1 MNSDMEMYSY
11 GKRHSSGRPDVPQL
25 NIDQSPS
32 TLYSDDTCVSTP
44 SETQTVIEQST
55 YQPRTYPVA
64 WLVLF
69 LLVCLRSA
77 VSIYQTT
84 FSPIPAVTAE
94 YMGVSLTA
102 INWLANVQSIVYVIL
117 SFFTGWIFETLGVKK
132 SVSKKRKQFELYG
145 QKSGEYCFYW
155 LYDWTNA

>member
-1 MNSDMEMYSY
+1 MSSDLEMYQY
-11 GKRHSSGRPDVPQL
+11 GAKSNRYSSGRPPVPPID
-25 NIDQSPS
+25 IDQSPH

-44 SETQTVIEQST
+44 SETQTVIDQPSIE
-55 YQPRTYPVA
+55 PRTYPIA

-69 LLVCLRSA
+69 LLVLLRSA

-117 SFFTGWIFETLGVKK
+117 SFFTGWIFETIGVKK
-132 SVSKKRKQFELYG
+132 SVSRIFF
-145 QKSGEYCFYW
+145 SS
-155 LYDWTNA
+155 

>member
-1 MNSDMEMYSY
+1 MYSY
-11 GKRHSSGRPDVPQL
+11 GKRHSSGRRDVPQL

-44 SETQTVIEQST
+44 SETQTMIEQSI

-117 SFFTGWIFETLGVKK
+117 SCFTGWIFETMGVKK
-132 SVSKKRKQFELYG
+132 SVRKK
-145 QKSGEYCFYW
+145 GEQIRVVWPKVWRALFY
-155 LYDWTNA
+155 